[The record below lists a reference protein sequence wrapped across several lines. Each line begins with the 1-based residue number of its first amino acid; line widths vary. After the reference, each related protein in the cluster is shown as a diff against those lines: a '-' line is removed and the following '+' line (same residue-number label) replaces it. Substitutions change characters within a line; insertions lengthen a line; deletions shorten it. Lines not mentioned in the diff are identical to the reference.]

1 MKCFMLFL
9 CFFESTHITLENSL
23 THILLPLKNCHL
35 RAIHTHIFS
44 KTHVLK
50 VHELR
55 IVGRHIENLLHA
67 KNENE
72 QYSIIQARFEIPKSR
87 AAKPAWITCIKK
99 CFHKDDR
106 CKEVVD
112 DDDAIWSLIDGSIPI
127 IKEEGNNSGGIV
139 SSSVSSSPVKQSAKE
154 EVKVEVVSSGSSAA
168 GSLAVKPVIPKLPK
182 RNKKRGGGQRRAPT
196 SGPTFSL
203 G

>member
-1 MKCFMLFL
+1 MKK
-9 CFFESTHITLENSL
+9 E
-23 THILLPLKNCHL
+23 LPE
-35 RAIHTHIFS
+35 RAISWVVSLLRSLDIVITPEKEDLVRSSHLGVGALT
-44 KTHVLK
+44 

>member
-1 MKCFMLFL
+1 MKK
-9 CFFESTHITLENSL
+9 E
-23 THILLPLKNCHL
+23 LPE
-35 RAIHTHIFS
+35 RAISWVVSLLRSLNIVITPEKEDLVRSSHLGVGALT
-44 KTHVLK
+44 